1 MNDRMTTSGQRPDT
15 RSAVSAIPGKKGV
28 TPQMNETLSSGP
40 RTPARRVVLITGAA
54 RRLGRHMACT
64 LAAQGWSVAVHYRHS
79 KAEADETVAE
89 LTDIGGSH
97 VALQADLQDEDQ
109 VRKLFSECVAA
120 MGRVDAI
127 INNASLFDFDDI
139 ETFGSQN
146 LSRHM
151 LPNLAAPIV
160 LTQAL
165 LQHVQENGSA
175 RSGVVVNLLDQKLD
189 NPNPDFLSYT
199 LSKSALKTAT
209 TLLAKAAAPHLRV
222 VGVSPGLTLPS
233 HMQTDEDFEKAHR
246 LAPLGQGSS
255 ADDIARA
262 VSFLLESPSITGVD
276 LIVDGGQHLVGME
289 RDFSMMEL

>member
-1 MNDRMTTSGQRPDT
+1 MSSQNTPRPQP
-15 RSAVSAIPGKKGV
+15 SAA
-28 TPQMNETLSSGP
+28 
-40 RTPARRVVLITGAA
+40 RVVLITGAA
-54 RRLGRHMACT
+54 RRLGRHIACT

-79 KAEADETVAE
+79 GPEAEETLAQLRE
-89 LTDIGGSH
+89 YGGSH
-97 VALQADLQDEDQ
+97 VALQADLSSENET
-109 VRKLFSECVAA
+109 RRLFAECVEV

-127 INNASLFDFDDI
+127 VNNASLFDFDDVA
-139 ETFGSQN
+139 TFDTGN
-146 LSRHM
+146 LRRHM
-151 LPNLAAPIV
+151 LPNLAAPIL

-165 LQHVQENGSA
+165 LQHVREQRPQGA
-175 RSGVVVNLLDQKLD
+175 GVVVNLLDQKLG

-233 HMQTDEDFEKAHR
+233 HMQTDEDFEKAHQ
-246 LAPLGQGSS
+246 LAPLGRGSS

-276 LIVDGGQHLVGME
+276 LVVDGGQHLLGME